1 MMDRQGE
8 PLGQLS
14 ESFVTRAGIELKR
27 AERYRVFIAL
37 SVLDMGFTRE
47 LFTEDEHAP
56 VMDGI
61 LGAARGSVRA
71 CDYVSLV
78 GPHHVC
84 LLFPETSR
92 QGAEVAIRRI
102 GDSIRKELAGRTDKT
117 VDQVIPVELSSYPD
131 AAGARTVED
140 FLEEL
145 QLRARN

>member
-1 MMDRQGE
+1 MMVSQRE

-14 ESFVTRAGIELKR
+14 ESFVARAGIELKR
-27 AERYRVFIAL
+27 AERYRVFVAL
-37 SVLDMGFTRE
+37 SVLDMEFTKE
-47 LFTEDEHAP
+47 FFTEVEYAP

-61 LGAARGSVRA
+61 LGVARNSVRA

-92 QGAEVAIRRI
+92 QGAEVALRRI
-102 GDSIRKELAGRTDKT
+102 GDSIREELARRTDKT
-117 VDQVIPVELSSYPD
+117 IDQVIPVELSSYPD

-145 QLRARN
+145 QHRARN